1 MNINEENMI
10 AGLERFKAIPRKNH
24 PNGFET
30 DYQVQK
36 AGGMNSN
43 TLPAFRKTG
52 RLNCNIIR
60 QLGRAAGYDKLMR
73 KGKPIGDISVQILVL
88 KDFEE
93 K

>member
-10 AGLERFKAIPRKNH
+10 AGLERFKAI
-24 PNGFET
+24 NGFET

-60 QLGRAAGYDKLMR
+60 QLGRAAGYDKLKR
-73 KGKPIGDISVQILVL
+73 KGKPISDIGVQILVL